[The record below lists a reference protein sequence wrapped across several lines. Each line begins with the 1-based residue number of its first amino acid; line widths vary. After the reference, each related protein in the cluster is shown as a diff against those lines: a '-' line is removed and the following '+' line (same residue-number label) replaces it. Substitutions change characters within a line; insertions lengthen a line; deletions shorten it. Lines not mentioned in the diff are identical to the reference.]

1 MEWSEQQ
8 KAIFRWFEHP
18 QLNKSRSL
26 VTVARAGT
34 GKTTTILE
42 GIDRAPEGRIMLA
55 AFARPIA
62 QVLKEKLRNPRAEA
76 RTLHAF
82 GYSTIRRF
90 WNKAAVDEK
99 RIQRIAENVLG
110 SQAPDEMKE
119 MTAKLATKAKEM
131 APYAKQPADLYELAT
146 EFDCVPDEEW
156 EEDGWD
162 LEAVSETAL
171 TLMKAS
177 LKADG
182 TVDFADMLYIPIA
195 NKWIRG
201 RYDLV
206 VIDEA
211 QDMNVSQ
218 IILATK
224 SVVDGGRLAVIGD
237 DRQAIFGFRGADS
250 GVLGRIATQTRAEL
264 LSLNITYRCPQNI
277 VALARKIVPDYQAA
291 PTAPAGEVLSQT
303 EDDAIAEM
311 QPGDYL
317 ISRTNAPLVGFCLKI
332 LRTNKRARI
341 NGKDIGKGLL
351 ALVTRLRARSI
362 PEFLG
367 KLAHWEVREVTR
379 AEASEAKNKEVR
391 IERIRDQAEMLRS
404 MTEGLSGIREL
415 QTRIEELFSDNGQPA
430 VLCSSIH
437 RIKGLESERVFILK
451 STLRSN
457 TDPPCTCGHWAHEK
471 ECPRCPCEEYQ
482 PDEKKRLEETNLEY
496 VAVTRS
502 KNRLTWILG
511 EF

>member
-8 KAIFRWFEHP
+8 KAIFQWFEYP
-18 QLNKSRSL
+18 QLNRSRSL
-26 VTVARAGT
+26 VTIARAGT

-42 GIDRAPEGRIMLA
+42 GIDRAPEARIMLA
-55 AFARPIA
+55 AFAKPIA
-62 QVLKEKLRNPRAEA
+62 QVLKDKLRNPRAEA

-82 GYSTIRRF
+82 GYSMIRRY
-90 WNKAAVDEK
+90 WTKAAVDDK
-99 RIQRIAENVLG
+99 RIQRIAEQVLG
-110 SQAPDEMKE
+110 SQAPDEMRD

-131 APYAKQPADLYELAT
+131 APFAKEPEDLYELAY

-162 LEAVSETAL
+162 LDAVSSRAL
-171 TLMKAS
+171 ELMKAS
-177 LKADG
+177 CKQDG

-206 VIDEA
+206 VVDEA

-218 IILATK
+218 IVLATK
-224 SVVDGGRLAVIGD
+224 SVLEGGRLAVIGD

-250 GVLGRIATQTRAEL
+250 GVLGRIAAQMKAER

-277 VALARKIVPDYQAA
+277 VALAQKIVPDYKAA

-303 EDDAIAEM
+303 EELAIAAM

-317 ISRTNAPLVGFCLKI
+317 ISRTNAPLVGMCLKI
-332 LRTNKRARI
+332 LRANKRARI
-341 NGKDIGKGLL
+341 NGKDIGKGLM

-379 AEASEAKNKEVR
+379 AEAAETKNKDTR
-391 IERIRDQAEMLRS
+391 IERIHDQAEMLRS

-415 QTRIEELFSDNGQPA
+415 QTRIEELFTDNGQPA

-471 ECPRCPCEEYQ
+471 ECPRCPCETYQ
-482 PDEKKRLEETNLEY
+482 PDEKKRLEEINLEY

-502 KNRLTWILG
+502 KDKLVWILG
-511 EF
+511 DF